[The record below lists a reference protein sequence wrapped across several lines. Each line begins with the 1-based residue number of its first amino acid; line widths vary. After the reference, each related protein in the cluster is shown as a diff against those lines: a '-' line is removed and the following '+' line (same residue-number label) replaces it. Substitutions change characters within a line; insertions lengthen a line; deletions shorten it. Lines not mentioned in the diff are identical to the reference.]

1 MGASCPSPPI
11 KVRGLTFYRQKQ
23 RMAGKKTR
31 WQTFSRP
38 FLCQFKNI
46 D

>member
-1 MGASCPSPPI
+1 M
-11 KVRGLTFYRQKQ
+11 KRGKRQ
-23 RMAGKKTR
+23 RMTGKKR
-31 WQTFSRP
+31 RGGKFSRP